1 MKQHLNLPDLIEEC
15 LTQLQHGAGLEDI
28 LLRYPQ
34 QAAELRPLL
43 EAAVLVYLPLTPEP
57 VSSAAQYRSRTQ
69 LLATARL
76 MHPPARVPAFSFAKV
91 AAIVTVVVLFFAT
104 GFAVTSASAYALPGD
119 FLYPVKRTVEKVQL
133 ALTNDPLDYL
143 LLEEEFDQE
152 RAEEIL
158 GMIADGREGEMQF
171 GGFLVEHP
179 NGKWTVGDVTLK
191 LMPEQALMARTLK
204 GNYVDVIAVVT
215 GDGVAVELI
224 ELRLRQIT
232 GILEEVQD
240 GAWIVNGLT
249 ILFNEN
255 TEIAG
260 ELQVGKT
267 VTVTVMIFD
276 DGGAEAYLALRAR
289 MGNAGKPDQVDKE
302 KTPPGLEKKLE
313 TEKTPP
319 GLEDKDKDVPPG
331 QLKKTV
337 TPTEKVKDKE
347 DKDKDLPDVVL
358 TVVPDKDD

>member
-1 MKQHLNLPDLIEEC
+1 MMQQLNLPDLIEEC

-43 EAAVLVYLPLTPEP
+43 ETTVLASLPLTPAVVP
-57 VSSAAQYRSRTQ
+57 AAAQYRSRTQ

-76 MHPPARVPAFSFAKV
+76 MHPSARPVRLPAFNFAKV

-119 FLYPVKRTVEKVQL
+119 FLYPVKRAVEKVQL
-133 ALTNDPLDYL
+133 ALTNDPQDYL
-143 LLEEEFDQE
+143 LLEGEFDQE
-152 RAEEIL
+152 RAEEVL
-158 GMIADGREGEMQF
+158 EMIADGREGEIQF

-215 GDGVAVELI
+215 EDGVAVELI

-232 GILEEVQD
+232 GILEEVQAD
-240 GAWIVNGLT
+240 AWVVDGLT

-255 TEIAG
+255 TEITS

-267 VTVTVMIFD
+267 VTITVMIFD
-276 DGGAEAYLALRAR
+276 VDGEDAYLALRAR
-289 MGNAGKPDQVDKE
+289 MGNAGKPDKVDKE
-302 KTPPGLEKKLE
+302 KTPPGLEKNPE

-319 GLEDKDKDVPPG
+319 GLEDKEVPPG

-337 TPTEKVKDKE
+337 IPTEKVKDKE
-347 DKDKDLPDVVL
+347 DKDKD
-358 TVVPDKDD
+358 